1 MGAREENGMDAMI
14 EAGGDVSQALASRLR
29 AHAPAAHDNSARRLA
44 EAVQRLHAVVRDL
57 KVGEAEMRALIAFL
71 TEVGH
76 ASDERRQE
84 WVLLADVLG
93 FSALVRDLNAE
104 ARPGATPSTLLGP
117 FFRPDAP
124 LLEAGADICLDGRGE
139 QLDVTGLVRSIGGK
153 PVAGA
158 TVEVWHANGEGLYE
172 NQEPDL
178 QPEFNLRGKFV
189 TDREGRFHFR
199 SIKPRGYDLPQD
211 GPVGKL
217 LNSLG
222 YPMSRPA
229 HVGFRVTAEGYHG
242 LATEFFDADD
252 PSAGEDAIFNARP
265 ELLVKF
271 VPCGEGAWSTHVEI
285 VLAPQGE
292 NR

>member
-1 MGAREENGMDAMI
+1 MDATI

-29 AHAPAAHDNSARRLA
+29 AHAPTDHESSARRLA

-57 KVGEAEMRALIAFL
+57 KVGEAEMRALIGFL

-93 FSALVRDLNAE
+93 FSALVRELNAE
-104 ARPGATPSTLLGP
+104 SRQGATPSTLLGP
-117 FFRPDAP
+117 FFRADAP

-139 QLDVTGLVRSIGGK
+139 RLDVTGRVRSISGK
-153 PVAGA
+153 PVPRA
-158 TVEVWHANGEGLYE
+158 TVEVWHANGDGLYE
-172 NQEPDL
+172 NQEPDF

-199 SIKPRGYDLPQD
+199 SIKPGGYDLPQD
-211 GPVGKL
+211 GPVGRL
-217 LNSLG
+217 LNALN

-229 HVGFRVTAEGYHG
+229 HVGFRVTADGFHG

-252 PSAGEDAIFNARP
+252 PLIGDDAIFNVKP
-265 ELLVKF
+265 ELLARF
-271 VPCGEGAWSTHVEI
+271 VPCGKDAWSTHVEI

-292 NR
+292 TR